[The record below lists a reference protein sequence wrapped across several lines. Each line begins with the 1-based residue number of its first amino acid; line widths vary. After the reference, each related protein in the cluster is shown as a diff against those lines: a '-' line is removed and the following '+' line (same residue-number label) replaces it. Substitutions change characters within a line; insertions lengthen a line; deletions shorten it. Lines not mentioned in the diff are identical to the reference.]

1 MASARNATTHGDHRR
16 RRARRS
22 LSVGAVREVEEEILR
37 RGVVVEAHEAV
48 AHFQI
53 VDDDAT
59 PPRRLVVV
67 AGHDL
72 RERCRRRERLRLGAE
87 PPLLRRH
94 GDFYAKIVI
103 CPKAEPKQGVWSTQ
117 S

>member
-1 MASARNATTHGDHRR
+1 M
-16 RRARRS
+16 
-22 LSVGAVREVEEEILR
+22 R

-103 CPKAEPKQGVWSTQ
+103 CPKAAPKQGVWVGSVLVEFHNDPALDPGCDSALDLAT
-117 S
+117 